1 MMLIEPKYNIKDF
14 VYLTTD
20 TEQKKRIVIGIL
32 VREGHILYELA
43 SGDISSYHNDFEISK
58 EKDVLITS
66 DN

>member
-20 TEQKKRIVIGIL
+20 TEQKKRIVVGIL
-32 VREGHILYELA
+32 IQETRILYELA